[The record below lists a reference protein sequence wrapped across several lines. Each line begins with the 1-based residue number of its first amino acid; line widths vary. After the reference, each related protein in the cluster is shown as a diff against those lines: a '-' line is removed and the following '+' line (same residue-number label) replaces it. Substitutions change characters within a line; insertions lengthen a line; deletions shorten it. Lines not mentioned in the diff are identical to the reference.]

1 MVIVTNE
8 NSINFRKEHGVGKN
22 QVGPTI
28 PYGPALLLRLD
39 PEGSLY
45 LEVLLQGQ
53 GFNKETCMPNPGGFE
68 PSQYTG
74 PKIWFADLHQLI
86 TSAWDWN
93 EVPRGRKSCLQY
105 GRQAVRVIERRPR
118 VLECVGGLSTDRRV
132 R

>member
-1 MVIVTNE
+1 VIVTNE

-28 PYGPALLLRLD
+28 PYSPALLLRLD

-45 LEVLLQGQ
+45 LEVLPQGR
-53 GFNKETCMPNPGGFE
+53 GFDKETCIPDPGGFE

-74 PKIWFADLHQLI
+74 LQICTNSSRVLGIGMRFLEGENRA
-86 TSAWDWN
+86 
-93 EVPRGRKSCLQY
+93 LQY

-118 VLECVGGLSTDRRV
+118 VLECVGGCRRNGSMG
-132 R
+132 